1 MTINAIL
8 LKCYFMSMFP
18 LLLLVLPGKKK
29 KKDEPQ
35 SRATPFCYSFL
46 FLFLFFEVRLCL
58 RASRLWDCVSCSLIY
73 VRKYSKQH
81 SGTLS
86 ASFVTLVW
94 ELFCELVKRKKKKTT
109 KQTNLKKKIEI
120 FISTW
125 KVPGGATSPK
135 YQALWELLLFLFLFF
150 FL

>member
-46 FLFLFFEVRLCL
+46 LLFFEVRLCL

-94 ELFCELVKRKKKKTT
+94 ELFCELVKRKKKTT